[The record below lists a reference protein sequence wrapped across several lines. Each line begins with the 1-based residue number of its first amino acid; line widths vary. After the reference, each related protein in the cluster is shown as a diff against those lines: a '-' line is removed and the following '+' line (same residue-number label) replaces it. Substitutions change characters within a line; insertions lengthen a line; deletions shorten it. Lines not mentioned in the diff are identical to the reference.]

1 MNEYKVEY
9 SYIGDNGKR
18 VYEYYICIEWTAS
31 EAADSIRS
39 DYSALPGLR
48 VEQVWVDT
56 GRGWE
61 VREFD
66 C

>member
-9 SYIGDNGKR
+9 SYIRNGKR
-18 VYEYYICIEWTAS
+18 TYEYDVCHDWTAS
-31 EAADSIRS
+31 EAAESIRS
-39 DYSALPGLR
+39 EYADLPGLR

-61 VREFD
+61 ARELD
-66 C
+66 Y